1 MKKTLI
7 LAAAAALVLS
17 SCLKDENAVSKDTK
31 VSFVVD
37 GPISRVTTADN
48 VTSFE
53 AGDEIAIT
61 SSGLAEDITS
71 EVYVYANGGLT
82 GKEVNFNG
90 ETPATFV
97 AYYPTSAVLEA
108 GALTFTVPSIQT
120 ADNFHKS
127 MLMVAQAEGSAAAPT
142 VNLQFCHKLAWV
154 KVVLN
159 NIEAAKVDLCNI
171 APTVTWTADAL
182 TAGGAATEIQTWKQ
196 GETQVY
202 WALVP
207 AQTVEAGKRFISL
220 TTAEGTTFE
229 YTLTEALTLSTAKVK
244 TVTLSRAAEGGDE
257 VIKASFSVDAAND
270 AAWEDDVQ
278 TDLSGDITEVEA
290 PAIEL
295 ISADAGDFSK
305 ITALNPTVTG
315 WANAKTAGWAL
326 ILNGANSGAVGHD
339 TEAGE
344 ILMSRATDNT
354 AWYKVGVV
362 YYTGENVKAGTYTL
376 VVNTRN
382 LDATVDGTSDD
393 IQLRV
398 FETMAETQTQIGSTQ
413 TIATNP
419 ELTSAKREITLEKDY
434 PGGISFMFYPKSNDG
449 FTYAIQSVTVI
460 EKK

>member
-1 MKKTLI
+1 M
-7 LAAAAALVLS
+7 
-17 SCLKDENAVSKDTK
+17 
-31 VSFVVD
+31 
-37 GPISRVTTADN
+37 
-48 VTSFE
+48 
-53 AGDEIAIT
+53 
-61 SSGLAEDITS
+61 
-71 EVYVYANGGLT
+71 
-82 GKEVNFNG
+82 
-90 ETPATFV
+90 
-97 AYYPTSAVLEA
+97 
-108 GALTFTVPSIQT
+108 
-120 ADNFHKS
+120 
-127 MLMVAQAEGSAAAPT
+127 
-142 VNLQFCHKLAWV
+142 
-154 KVVLN
+154 
-159 NIEAAKVDLCNI
+159 
-171 APTVTWTADAL
+171 
-182 TAGGAATEIQTWKQ
+182 
-196 GETQVY
+196 
-202 WALVP
+202 P

-229 YTLTEALTLSTAKVK
+229 YTLTEALALSTAKVK

-326 ILNGANSGAVGHD
+326 ILNGETSGAVSHD

-398 FETMAETQTQIGSTQ
+398 YETMAATQTQIGSTL
-413 TIATNP
+413 TIATSP
-419 ELTSAKREITLEKDY
+419 EVTSAKREITLSNDY
-434 PGGISFMFYPKSNDG
+434 PDGISLMFHPKSNDG
-449 FTYAIQSVTVI
+449 FTYAIQSVTLI